1 MSFRKLTVEFQVTL
15 PCAAFGTGVPLQMCG
30 ASQWCAG
37 NVLPMAFAALF
48 QPPSA
53 RAPWTAILIG
63 SGVPADLSWVE
74 KISNLRIP
82 ETCGKH
88 RPEAL
93 HFCHSTRYGA
103 QSKAW
108 RMIGKLEENLLHPP
122 TILLLKRKLHRT
134 CGFQVSTL
142 HLSGGQDFAHPE
154 DPGSHPEN
162 IVDAWW
168 CWKTFGENRC
178 FFSVSFMF
186 SSAPKLHS
194 GLPPPCPWCLRF
206 PLHECGPSA
215 FGGGS

>member
-1 MSFRKLTVEFQVTL
+1 MLSLAFCSDIIDNHRSASTFQFKHVLPKTQSWISDSQVTL

-37 NVLPMAFAALF
+37 NVLPMSFAALF
-48 QPPSA
+48 QPPNSA

-63 SGVPADLSWVE
+63 WGLPADLSWVE
-74 KISNLRIP
+74 KISNLRIQ

-93 HFCHSTRYGA
+93 HFCHNTRNGA

-108 RMIGKLEENLLHPP
+108 RMIGKLEESLLHPP

-142 HLSGGQDFAHPE
+142 HLSGGQDFAKTLKIPE
-154 DPGSHPEN
+154 V
-162 IVDAWW
+162 IQ
-168 CWKTFGENRC
+168 RI
-178 FFSVSFMF
+178 
-186 SSAPKLHS
+186 
-194 GLPPPCPWCLRF
+194 
-206 PLHECGPSA
+206 
-215 FGGGS
+215 